1 MAAQRAA
8 ARGILPFLDAP
19 RRGGIVLTLARMDAK
34 PLAQRILLTGGR
46 SRLGGVV
53 HHALKAAGAAP
64 ISLSRSEGEHHLGL
78 ENLFVNNLLDDADTV
93 LHLAWS
99 TVPLSSERHVGLEWE
114 QDIPLLIKV
123 LKAICASPNRERL
136 HFVFFSSG
144 GAVYGNARD
153 GQPSR
158 ETDPCAPIGWYGHAK
173 LAAERL
179 IEEYGQRH
187 GLAYTIL
194 RISNPY
200 GYPVPT
206 HKPQG
211 IVPFLLNSAR
221 TGTPFSVW
229 GDGTAR
235 KDFLYH
241 TDFTAALVEIVR
253 QRPTGIFNVCS
264 GQSHTVNAV
273 IQQVEQALAQK
284 IPTVHT
290 AAHPW
295 DVHDSLLD
303 NAKLAAAIGWKP
315 VVSLAEGIRRT
326 AAVPRSP

>member
-1 MAAQRAA
+1 MEAS
-8 ARGILPFLDAP
+8 P
-19 RRGGIVLTLARMDAK
+19 LTK
-34 PLAQRILLTGGR
+34 RILITGGR
-46 SRLGGVV
+46 SRLAGVI
-53 HHALKAAGAAP
+53 HPALVSAGAQVT
-64 ISLSRSEGEHHLGL
+64 SLSRSEGDHHLGL
-78 ENLFVNNLLDDADTV
+78 ENLFVNDLLEQTDTV

-114 QDIPLLIKV
+114 HDIPLLIKV
-123 LKAICASPNRERL
+123 LKTVCASPNRDKL

-144 GAVYGNARD
+144 GTVYGNARE
-153 GQPSR
+153 GRPSR

-200 GYPVPT
+200 GFAVPT

-211 IVPFLLNSAR
+211 IVPFLLQSAVH
-221 TGTPFSVW
+221 GKPFSVW

-235 KDFLYH
+235 KDFLYY
-241 TDFTAALVEIVR
+241 TDFNSALASVIRE
-253 QRPTGIFNVCS
+253 RPAGTFNVSS
-264 GQSHTVNAV
+264 GESHTVNEV
-273 IQQVEQALAQK
+273 IACVEATLGRKVSIQR
-284 IPTVHT
+284 V
-290 AAHPW
+290 AAHSW

-303 NAKLAAAIGWKP
+303 NSKLAKAVGWRP
-315 VVSLAEGIRRT
+315 TVGLAEGIRRT
-326 AAVPRSP
+326 AADLAPS

>member
-1 MAAQRAA
+1 M
-8 ARGILPFLDAP
+8 DAP
-19 RRGGIVLTLARMDAK
+19 
-34 PLAQRILLTGGR
+34 PLAKRIILTGGR
-46 SRLGGVV
+46 SRLAGV
-53 HHALKAAGAAP
+53 LQEPLTAAGGQVT
-64 ISLSRSEGEHHLGL
+64 SLSRSEGGPHLGL
-78 ENLFVNNLLDDADTV
+78 ENLFVNNLLDQADTV

-114 QDIPLLIKV
+114 QDIPLLIKI
-123 LKAICASPNRERL
+123 LQAICASPNREKL

-144 GAVYGNARD
+144 GTVYGNARED
-153 GQPSR
+153 RPSR
-158 ETDPCAPIGWYGHAK
+158 ESDLCAPIGWYGHAK

-187 GLAYTIL
+187 GLTYTIL

-229 GDGTAR
+229 GNGTAR
-235 KDFLYH
+235 KDFLHH
-241 TDFTAALVEIVR
+241 TDFTAALVEVIR
-253 QRPTGIFNVCS
+253 TRPKGIFNVS
-264 GQSHTVNAV
+264 HGESHTVNEV
-273 IQQVEQALAQK
+273 IHGVEQALGKK
-284 IPTVHT
+284 IRIQQAP
-290 AAHPW
+290 AHPW

-303 NAKLAAAIGWKP
+303 NSKLCAAINWRP
-315 VVSLAEGIRRT
+315 VVSLAEGIRR
-326 AAVPRSP
+326 AAQPAK

>member
-1 MAAQRAA
+1 M
-8 ARGILPFLDAP
+8 DAP
-19 RRGGIVLTLARMDAK
+19 
-34 PLAQRILLTGGR
+34 PLAKRIILTGGR
-46 SRLGGVV
+46 SRLAGIIHPSLV
-53 HHALKAAGAAP
+53 AAGAQLT
-64 ISLSRSEGEHHLGL
+64 SLSRSEGGVHLGL
-78 ENLFVNNLLDDADTV
+78 ENLFVNNLVDQADTV

-114 QDIPLLIKV
+114 QDIPFLIKL
-123 LKAICASPNRERL
+123 LKAICASPNRENL

-144 GAVYGNARD
+144 GTVYGNARE
-153 GQPSR
+153 GRPSR
-158 ETDPCAPIGWYGHAK
+158 ESDPCAPIGWYGHAK

-200 GYPVPT
+200 GFPVPT

-211 IVPFLLNSAR
+211 LVPFLLNSAR
-221 TGTPFSVW
+221 TGTPFSLW

-241 TDFTAALVEIVR
+241 TDFTAALEQVIRVR
-253 QRPTGIFNVCS
+253 PNGVFNV
-264 GQSHTVNAV
+264 SHGESHSVNEV
-273 IQQVEQALAQK
+273 IQCVEQTLGKK
-284 IPTVHT
+284 IPIQR
-290 AAHPW
+290 APANSW

-303 NAKLAAAIGWKP
+303 NTKLSTAISWRPTVNLAK
-315 VVSLAEGIRRT
+315 GIRRT
-326 AAVPRSP
+326 VAQAK

>member
-1 MAAQRAA
+1 
-8 ARGILPFLDAP
+8 
-19 RRGGIVLTLARMDAK
+19 MDAA
-34 PLAQRILLTGGR
+34 PLTQRILLTGGR
-46 SRLGGVV
+46 SRLAGVTYQ
-53 HHALKAAGAAP
+53 HLTSRGAQV

-78 ENLFVNNLLDDADTV
+78 ENLFVNNLADEADTI

-114 QDIPLLIKV
+114 QDLPLLSKV
-123 LKAICASPNRERL
+123 LKTVSSSPNRDRL

-144 GAVYGNARD
+144 GTVYGNAR
-153 GQPSR
+153 GGRPSR
-158 ETDPCAPIGWYGHAK
+158 EDDPCAPIGWYGHAK

-179 IEEYGQRH
+179 VEEYGQRH
-187 GLAYTIL
+187 GLTYTIL

-200 GYPVPT
+200 GFAVPT

-221 TGTPFSVW
+221 TGAPFSVW

-241 TDFTAALVEIVR
+241 SDFTGALEQVVR
-253 QRPTGIFNVCS
+253 VRPRGIFNVSC
-264 GQSHTVNAV
+264 GESHTVNEV
-273 IQQVEQALAQK
+273 IGLVEATVGRK
-284 IPTVHT
+284 IRIQHVP
-290 AAHPW
+290 ANAW

-303 NAKLAAAIGWKP
+303 NAKLRAAVDWRP
-315 VVSLAEGIRRT
+315 TVSLAEGIRR
-326 AAVPRSP
+326 AAEAR

>member
-1 MAAQRAA
+1 ME
-8 ARGILPFLDAP
+8 AP
-19 RRGGIVLTLARMDAK
+19 PPAK
-34 PLAQRILLTGGR
+34 RILLTGGR
-46 SRLGGVV
+46 SRLAGIIQ
-53 HHALKAAGAAP
+53 APLIAAGAQLT
-64 ISLSRSEGEHHLGL
+64 SLSRSEGGAHLGL
-78 ENLFVNNLLDDADTV
+78 ENLFVNNLLDDADTL

-114 QDIPLLIKV
+114 QDIPLLIKI

-144 GAVYGNARD
+144 GTVYGNARD
-153 GQPSR
+153 GRPSR
-158 ETDPCAPIGWYGHAK
+158 EADPCAPIGWYGHAK

-187 GLAYTIL
+187 GLTYTIL

-200 GYPVPT
+200 GFPVPM

-211 IVPFLLNSAR
+211 IVPFLLHSAR

-241 TDFTAALVEIVR
+241 TDFTAALEQIVR
-253 QRPTGIFNVCS
+253 MRPRGVFNVSS
-264 GQSHTVNAV
+264 GQSHTVNEV
-273 IQQVEQALAQK
+273 IQCVEQTLGKK
-284 IPTVHT
+284 IPIQHA

-303 NAKLAAAIGWKP
+303 NTQLCTAINWRP
-315 VVSLAEGIRRT
+315 LISLAEGIRR
-326 AAVPRSP
+326 AAKDAK